1 MVFFALSIETSY
13 IPEPTLP
20 ATRSQWRTRLRFS
33 VGGLFRRRA
42 GQARRKTCHIKEMK
56 SRIKGKNSQKSGR
69 AERKPKLGQTRQ
81 AGGSQVR

>member
-33 VGGLFRRRA
+33 VGSLLRRRA
-42 GQARRKTCHIKEMK
+42 GQARRKTCHMQEMK
-56 SRIKGKNSQKSGR
+56 SRIKGKNSQKSSR

-81 AGGSQVR
+81 AGGSQVS